1 MAKGYWFLFVLLLLS
16 ASCEFC
22 FAQPARTNVQHFNSE
37 NGLPQNSI
45 KGIKIDANGYIW
57 LGTEGGLLRYDGS
70 EFRLLNKKKDGTQI
84 SARLAYLDVTVSG
97 KTFFLKSADKYYK
110 VSGNL

>member
-1 MAKGYWFLFVLLLLS
+1 MAKGYWFLFVLLQLS
-16 ASCEFC
+16 ARCEFC

-57 LGTEGGLLRYDGS
+57 VGTEGGLLRYDGR
-70 EFRLLNKKKDGTQI
+70 EFRLLNKKEDGTLI
-84 SARLAYLDVTVSG
+84 SARLAYFDVTDAG
-97 KTFFLKSADKYYK
+97 KTVL
-110 VSGNL
+110 